1 MARLRLLLA
10 GYPRVQTCVRVLM
23 FAVAAAIACPIRY
36 WAIAADFDNSWVF
49 GLNYAAAHGLAF
61 GRDHL
66 FNTGPLGHLVFAQ
79 DVGDNLV
86 HAFIFQVIIW
96 AVLVGVLW
104 DLYSRVGIELRNLGL
119 FTIFLGL
126 AAPLFWFNRVGIDNL
141 ILAGAL
147 VYLVVYRW
155 RGGIARLVLS
165 LALMGIMPLIKFTS
179 GMIAAGALAGF
190 LVDRAICLG
199 WKAWREVVLSATV
212 PAVVAGVVFYATI
225 PSFAALAAFVKGSLD
240 FSSGYSAAMSMP
252 GPRIELL
259 AAVEAVVLV
268 SALLL
273 IQARGSRIPAL
284 FWALLLA
291 IPMAVSFKH
300 GFVRQDYHV
309 INFFCF
315 CSLALALICL
325 SSPLHKGYLLA
336 VAAILLPFLV
346 IWQDYVGYR
355 LGPRTSVETATG
367 IRGLRLAWNARNPQ
381 RLKAALRATAES
393 DYPANQRV
401 EPAVRKVIGDA
412 TVTSLSMTYSGAVVL
427 DNLRFVVYPL
437 IGRTAAYTAYLD
449 GLCAVWVREK
459 GPRFIIFDGST
470 VDNRHPWAETPAMW
484 LEVYRWYDTR
494 ILGQR
499 NLLLERRAKPR
510 FSRLVSLGHVPFKL
524 RSGFSV
530 PQSQD
535 AMFWAMSCHLSRAG
549 KLQNLFYRIPPMAMQ
564 IQNPEGKWSNFRAI
578 VDVLTNPVLGSTL
591 PADLPEFAEVFGA
604 ETNPKQTVQHL
615 SFGPVPNPYRAV
627 EDEFRSYEPTCD
639 VEFFRPSS

>member
-1 MARLRLLLA
+1 
-10 GYPRVQTCVRVLM
+10 M

-36 WAIAADFDNSWVF
+36 WAIAGDYDNTWVF

-66 FNTGPLGHLVFAQ
+66 FNTGPFGHLVFAQ

-86 HAFIFQVIIW
+86 HALLFQVVIW
-96 AVLVGVLW
+96 AVLAGVLW
-104 DLYSRVGIELRNLGL
+104 DLYFRVGVRLLNLGL

-126 AAPLFWFNRVGIDNL
+126 SAPLFWFNRIGVDNL
-141 ILAGAL
+141 LLAGAL

-165 LALMGIMPLIKFTS
+165 LALIGIMPLIKFTS

-199 WKAWREVVLSATV
+199 WKAWREVALAATV
-212 PAVVAGVVFYATI
+212 PAVVAGIGFSATI
-225 PSFAALAAFVKGSLD
+225 PSFAAFATFVKGSLET
-240 FSSGYSAAMSMP
+240 SSGYSVAMSMA
-252 GPRIELL
+252 GPRLELL
-259 AAVEAVVLV
+259 AAVEALVLV

-284 FWALLLA
+284 FWVLLLA
-291 IPMAVSFKH
+291 IPIAISFKH
-300 GFVRQDYHV
+300 GFVRQDHHV

-315 CSLALALICL
+315 CSLALALMSL

-336 VAAILLPFLV
+336 ATAVLLPFLV
-346 IWQDYVGYR
+346 IWQDYVGNR
-355 LGPRTSVETATG
+355 LGPRASVETVTG

-381 RLKAALRATAES
+381 RLKAALRAAAES
-393 DYPANQRV
+393 DYPANLRV
-401 EPAVRKVIGDA
+401 EPAVREIIGDA
-412 TVTSLSMTYSGAVVL
+412 TVTSLSVSYSGAVVL
-427 DNLRFVVYPL
+427 DNLRFMVYPL
-437 IGRTAAYTAYLD
+437 IVRTGAYTAYLD
-449 GLCAVWVREK
+449 ELCAAWVREK
-459 GPRFIIFDGST
+459 GPRFIIFDGSS
-470 VDNRHPWAETPAMW
+470 VDYRHPWAETPAMW

-494 ILGQR
+494 MLGQR
-499 NLLLERRAKPR
+499 NLLLERRAQPR

-535 AMFWAMSCHLSRAG
+535 AMFWAMTCHLSRAG
-549 KLQNLFYRIPPMAMQ
+549 KLEKLVYRIPPMAIQ
-564 IQNPEGKWSNFRAI
+564 IQSPEGKWSNFRVIA
-578 VDVLTNPVLGSTL
+578 DVLANPVLGSTL
-591 PADLPEFAEVFGA
+591 PADLSEFAEVFGV
-604 ETNPKQTVQHL
+604 ETHPKQTVRHL
-615 SFGPVPNPYRAV
+615 SFGPWLSPYQV
-627 EDEFRSYEPTCD
+627 VDDDFRSYEPSCD